1 MRIKPNRDRFR
12 RLCLV
17 TENLLQTYSGDI
29 PKITKAD
36 DVTWEDDSDWNIT
49 IDLPELREL
58 IASFSVHTTPIAEK
72 RLLDHVN
79 PVHESESVDYT
90 MVSA

>member
-1 MRIKPNRDRFR
+1 MRIETNEDRFSR
-12 RLCLV
+12 PCLV
-17 TENLLQTYSGDI
+17 TENFLHDNV